1 MTPAQLVAR
10 ALYLAHCRCTVTALE
25 YAVRLGVPRADVL
38 AGLVEVLG
46 GAAAVMGEGEA
57 GR

>member
-10 ALYLAHCRCTVTALE
+10 AIYLAHCRCTLSALE
-25 YAVRLGVPRADVL
+25 LAVRLGVPRADVL

-46 GAAAVMGEGEA
+46 GAAAVMGEGD